1 MRIGALILAAGLS
14 SRMDEFK
21 PLLEVEGKS
30 LIENAIALF
39 KDTGI
44 EEIVTVV
51 GYRAETLIPIIETA
65 SSRYVVNEN
74 YQDGMFS
81 SIQKGI
87 VELKEACDAFF
98 LLPVDIPCVS
108 TATLRLLLDNFFE
121 GSSTLICYP
130 EFQSR
135 RGHPPLIDSCLV
147 DHIISYTG
155 EGGMRSCLRRYE
167 DRAINVPVTDPFV
180 RLDVDTKE
188 DFFRLKSEKINY
200 ATG

>member
-1 MRIGALILAAGLS
+1 MKIGALILAAGLS

-74 YQDGMFS
+74 YQAGMFS
-81 SIQKGI
+81 SIQKGV
-87 VELKEACDAFF
+87 VELKDACDAFF
-98 LLPVDIPCVS
+98 LLPV
-108 TATLRLLLDNFFE
+108 A
-121 GSSTLICYP
+121 
-130 EFQSR
+130 
-135 RGHPPLIDSCLV
+135 
-147 DHIISYTG
+147 
-155 EGGMRSCLRRYE
+155 
-167 DRAINVPVTDPFV
+167 
-180 RLDVDTKE
+180 
-188 DFFRLKSEKINY
+188 
-200 ATG
+200 